1 MIVAEQLAKSFG
13 SVQALRD
20 VSFTAQDGRITGLL
34 GANGA
39 GKSTTLRIISTV
51 IRADSGRVL
60 IDNWDSA
67 NDSILARRQLGVL
80 PHASGLY
87 PNLSARENIR
97 YFGAMHGLNPATIA
111 ERTQVWVAR
120 LEMEEII
127 DRRTKG
133 FSHGQKLKV
142 ALARA
147 LIHAPRN
154 VILDEPTS
162 GLDIAA
168 TRALRDL
175 IRGLRDQG
183 CCVLFSSHIMQE
195 VAALCD
201 DIIII
206 ANGRVVASGTPEQIL
221 AKTGATD
228 LEEAFVHATGVSSDS
243 VLSDPN
249 EIAL

>member
-1 MIVAEQLAKSFG
+1 MITVDALTKAFD
-13 SVQALRD
+13 SVQALQG

-39 GKSTTLRIISTV
+39 GKSTTLRIVSTV
-51 IRADSGRVL
+51 IHADSGSVMVNGL
-60 IDNWDSA
+60 DSA
-67 NDSILARRQLGVL
+67 SDTVAARRELGVL

-87 PNLSARENIR
+87 PNLTARENIR
-97 YFGAMHGLNPATIA
+97 YFGAMHGLDRATI
-111 ERTQVWVAR
+111 EQRIQTWTSQ

-142 ALARA
+142 ALTRA

-175 IRGLRDQG
+175 IRRLRDQG

-201 DIIII
+201 DIVII
-206 ANGRVVASGTPEQIL
+206 AQGKVIASGTPEQIL
-221 AKTGATD
+221 AATGASD
-228 LEEAFVHATGVSSDS
+228 LEEAFVRATGASSDTS
-243 VLSDPN
+243 
-249 EIAL
+249 EAL

>member
-1 MIVAEQLAKSFG
+1 MILVERLAKRFG
-13 SVQALRD
+13 AVQALHD
-20 VSFTAQDGRITGLL
+20 ISFSALDGRITGLL

-39 GKSTTLRIISTV
+39 GKSTTLRIVSTMLQADQGSV
-51 IRADSGRVL
+51 RVDDIDGSSNPLAVRAK
-60 IDNWDSA
+60 
-67 NDSILARRQLGVL
+67 LGVL

-87 PNLSARENIR
+87 PNLTARENIR
-97 YFGAMHGLNPATIA
+97 YFGSLNGLDASTI
-111 ERTQVWVAR
+111 EHRITDWVAR
-120 LEMEEII
+120 LEMNEII

-162 GLDIAA
+162 GLDVGA

-183 CCVLFSSHIMQE
+183 CCVVLSSHIMQE
-195 VAALCD
+195 VSALCD
-201 DIIII
+201 DIVIV
-206 ANGRVVASGTPEQIL
+206 ARGRVVHSGTPEQIL
-221 AKTGATD
+221 AGTGAANM
-228 LEEAFVHATGVSSDS
+228 EEAFMRASQEVA
-243 VLSDPN
+243 P
-249 EIAL
+249 

>member
-1 MIVAEQLAKSFG
+1 
-13 SVQALRD
+13 
-20 VSFTAQDGRITGLL
+20 
-34 GANGA
+34 
-39 GKSTTLRIISTV
+39 
-51 IRADSGRVL
+51 
-60 IDNWDSA
+60 
-67 NDSILARRQLGVL
+67 
-80 PHASGLY
+80 LY
-87 PNLSARENIR
+87 PNLTARENIR
-97 YFGAMHGLNPATIA
+97 YFGAMHGLDNATI
-111 ERTQVWVAR
+111 EQRIQVWTTQ
-120 LEMEEII
+120 LEMQEIV

-183 CCVLFSSHIMQE
+183 CCVLFSSHVMQE

-201 DIIII
+201 DIVII
-206 ANGRVVASGTPEQIL
+206 AGGQVIASGTPSQIL
-221 AKTGATD
+221 ATTGASD
-228 LEEAFVHATGVSSDS
+228 LEEAFVRATGA
-243 VLSDPN
+243 PN
-249 EIAL
+249 NQKPVRY

>member
-1 MIVAEQLAKSFG
+1 MIVVENLMKRFAT
-13 SVQALRD
+13 VQALQG
-20 VSFTAQDGRITGLL
+20 VSFSARDGRITGLL

-39 GKSTTLRIISTV
+39 GKSTTLRIVSTV
-51 IRADSGRVL
+51 IGADSGRVL
-60 IDNWDSA
+60 IDGSDCALNSVSA
-67 NDSILARRQLGVL
+67 RKQLGVL

-87 PNLSARENIR
+87 PQLTARENIG
-97 YFGAMHGLNPATIA
+97 YFGEIHGLDRTTID
-111 ERTQVWVAR
+111 ERIRMWVDR
-120 LEMEEII
+120 LEMSEII

-142 ALARA
+142 ALVRA

-162 GLDIAA
+162 GLDIGA

-201 DIIII
+201 DIVII
-206 ANGRVVASGTPEQIL
+206 AQGRVVASGTPEEIL
-221 AKTGATD
+221 RATGASN
-228 LEEAFVHATGVSSDS
+228 LEEAFVRATGTS
-243 VLSDPN
+243 PQ
-249 EIAL
+249 ALPGEVML

>member
-1 MIVAEQLAKSFG
+1 MIAVQSLSRAFG
-13 SVQALRD
+13 SVAALHD
-20 VSFTAQDGRITGLL
+20 VSFTAGDQRITGLL

-39 GKSTTLRIISTV
+39 GKSTTLRIISGV
-51 IRADSGRVL
+51 IRADHGHVCIDQQDIALDSLRV
-60 IDNWDSA
+60 
-67 NDSILARRQLGVL
+67 RQRLGVL

-87 PNLSARENIR
+87 PQLTARENIH
-97 YFGAMHGLNPATIA
+97 YFGTLHGLDHDTVTQ
-111 ERTQVWVAR
+111 RTQQWVQR
-120 LEMEEII
+120 LEMHEFI

-154 VILDEPTS
+154 IILDEPTS
-162 GLDIAA
+162 GLDIGA
-168 TRALRDL
+168 TRALREV
-175 IRGLRDQG
+175 IRELRDQG

-206 ANGRVVASGTPEQIL
+206 ARGRVVASGTPQYLLEITQ
-221 AKTGATD
+221 ARD
-228 LEEAFVHATGVSSDS
+228 LEEAFVKATAETHSMTHSIESAHA
-243 VLSDPN
+243 
-249 EIAL
+249 

>member
-1 MIVAEQLAKSFG
+1 MIVVERLAKSFG
-13 SVQALRD
+13 AVQALRD
-20 VSFTAQDGRITGLL
+20 VSFAAQDGRITGLL

-39 GKSTTLRIISTV
+39 GKSTTLRIVSTV
-51 IRADSGRVL
+51 IRADRGRVL
-60 IDNWDSA
+60 IDGMDTASDS
-67 NDSILARRQLGVL
+67 LAGRRRLGVL

-87 PNLSARENIR
+87 PNLTARENIA
-97 YFGAMHGLNPATIA
+97 YFGAMNGLDRSTI
-111 ERTQVWVAR
+111 EQRTQVWTTQ
-120 LEMEEII
+120 LEMQEII

-133 FSHGQKLKV
+133 LSHGQRLKV
-142 ALARA
+142 ALTRA

-175 IRGLRDQG
+175 VRALREQG

-206 ANGRVVASGTPEQIL
+206 AHGHVVASGTPEQIL
-221 AKTGATD
+221 AATGAGD
-228 LEEAFVHATGVSSDS
+228 LEEAFVRATGVPSDQS
-243 VLSDPN
+243 GEQSEVPL
-249 EIAL
+249 

>member
-1 MIVAEQLAKSFG
+1 MIVVEQLAKRFG
-13 SVQALRD
+13 TVQALHD

-39 GKSTTLRIISTV
+39 GKSTTLRIVSTV
-51 IRADSGRVL
+51 LKADSGRVQV
-60 IDNWDSA
+60 DDCDGADS
-67 NDSILARRQLGVL
+67 LAARNRLGVL

-87 PNLSARENIR
+87 PKLTARENMR
-97 YFGAMHGLNPATIA
+97 YFGALQGLSKQIIEQRIQEWT
-111 ERTQVWVAR
+111 TR

-127 DRRTKG
+127 DRRTEG

-142 ALARA
+142 ALTRA

-162 GLDIAA
+162 GLDIGA

-183 CCVLFSSHIMQE
+183 CCVLLSSHIMQE
-195 VAALCD
+195 VSALCD
-201 DIIII
+201 DIVII
-206 ANGRVVASGTPEQIL
+206 ARGRVVTSGTPEQIL
-221 AKTGATD
+221 SSTGASD
-228 LEEAFVHATGVSSDS
+228 LEEAFMHASREGT
-243 VLSDPN
+243 
-249 EIAL
+249 A

>member
-1 MIVAEQLAKSFG
+1 MIVVDTLTKSFG
-13 SVQALRD
+13 PVQALHG
-20 VSFTAQDGRITGLL
+20 VSFAAQDGRITGLL

-39 GKSTTLRIISTV
+39 GKSTTLRIVSTV
-51 IRADSGRVL
+51 IHADSGQVL
-60 IDNWDSA
+60 VDGVDCAVDSLA
-67 NDSILARRQLGVL
+67 ARRQLGVL

-87 PNLSARENIR
+87 PNLTARENIA
-97 YFGAMHGLNPATIA
+97 YFGALHGLDRAIV
-111 ERTQVWVAR
+111 EQRTLMWTKQ

-162 GLDIAA
+162 GLDIAG

-201 DIIII
+201 DIVII
-206 ANGRVVASGTPEQIL
+206 ARGSVIASGTPEQIL
-221 AKTGATD
+221 AATGASD
-228 LEEAFVHATGVSSDS
+228 LEEAFVRATGAPSDKS
-243 VLSDPN
+243 EVL
-249 EIAL
+249 

>member
-1 MIVAEQLAKSFG
+1 MITVEQLEKSFG
-13 SVQALRD
+13 AVQALQG

-39 GKSTTLRIISTV
+39 GKSTALRIISTV
-51 IRADSGRVL
+51 IHADRGSVI
-60 IDNWDSA
+60 IDGLNTATHS
-67 NDSILARRQLGVL
+67 LVARRQLGVL

-87 PNLSARENIR
+87 PNLTARENIH
-97 YFGAMHGLNPATIA
+97 YFGTMHGLDRETI
-111 ERTQVWVAR
+111 EQRVELWTTQ
-120 LEMEEII
+120 LEMQEII

-142 ALARA
+142 ALART
-147 LIHAPRN
+147 LIHLPRN

-175 IRGLRDQG
+175 IRSLRDQG
-183 CCVLFSSHIMQE
+183 RCVLFSSHVMQE

-201 DIIII
+201 DIVII
-206 ANGRVVASGTPEQIL
+206 ARGRVIASGTPEQIL
-221 AKTGATD
+221 AITGAAD
-228 LEEAFVHATGVSSDS
+228 LEEAFVRATGAPSEQSQ
-243 VLSDPN
+243 VL
-249 EIAL
+249 

>member
-1 MIVAEQLAKSFG
+1 MIKVEQLEKSFG
-13 SVQALRD
+13 GVHALQGI
-20 VSFTAQDGRITGLL
+20 SFTAQDGRITGLL

-39 GKSTTLRIISTV
+39 GKSTALRIISTV
-51 IRADSGRVL
+51 IHADSGHVF
-60 IDNWDSA
+60 IDGLDTA
-67 NDSILARRQLGVL
+67 VDPLVARRKLGVL

-87 PNLSARENIR
+87 PNLTARENIR
-97 YFGAMHGLNPATIA
+97 YFGAMHGLDREVI
-111 ERTQVWVAR
+111 EQRTVAWTSQ
-120 LEMEEII
+120 LEMQEII

-142 ALARA
+142 ALART
-147 LIHAPRN
+147 LIHMPHN

-183 CCVLFSSHIMQE
+183 RCVLFSSHVMQE

-206 ANGRVVASGTPEQIL
+206 AKGRVIADGTPEQIL
-221 AKTGATD
+221 AITGAAD
-228 LEEAFVHATGVSSDS
+228 LEEAFVRATGI
-243 VLSDPN
+243 PN
-249 EIAL
+249 EQGLVL

>member
-1 MIVAEQLAKSFG
+1 L
-13 SVQALRD
+13 
-20 VSFTAQDGRITGLL
+20 
-34 GANGA
+34 
-39 GKSTTLRIISTV
+39 
-51 IRADSGRVL
+51 
-60 IDNWDSA
+60 DSA
-67 NDSILARRQLGVL
+67 
-80 PHASGLY
+80 
-87 PNLSARENIR
+87 
-97 YFGAMHGLNPATIA
+97 TI
-111 ERTQVWVAR
+111 EQRTQTWVQQ

-142 ALARA
+142 ALARS

-175 IRGLRDQG
+175 IRGLRNQG

-201 DIIII
+201 DIVII
-206 ANGRVVASGTPEQIL
+206 AQGRVIASGTPEHIL
-221 AKTGATD
+221 STTGASD
-228 LEEAFVHATGVSSDS
+228 LEEAFVRATGVPSDQS
-243 VLSDPN
+243 EVL
-249 EIAL
+249 

>member
-1 MIVAEQLAKSFG
+1 MIIVEQLTKSFG
-13 SVQALRD
+13 LVQALKG
-20 VSFTAQDGRITGLL
+20 VSFQANDGRITGLL

-39 GKSTTLRIISTV
+39 GKSTALRIISTV
-51 IRADSGRVL
+51 IRADRGRVL
-60 IDNWDSA
+60 IDGMHAVDDSQA
-67 NDSILARRQLGVL
+67 ARQRLGVL

-87 PNLSARENIR
+87 PNLTARENIR
-97 YFGAMHGLNPATIA
+97 YFGAMHGLDNATI
-111 ERTQVWVAR
+111 EQRIQVWTTQ
-120 LEMEEII
+120 LEMQEIV

-183 CCVLFSSHIMQE
+183 CCVLFSSHVMQE

-201 DIIII
+201 DIVII
-206 ANGRVVASGTPEQIL
+206 AGGQVIASGTPSQIL
-221 AKTGATD
+221 ATTGASD
-228 LEEAFVHATGVSSDS
+228 LEEAFVRATGA
-243 VLSDPN
+243 PN
-249 EIAL
+249 NQKPVRY

>member
-1 MIVAEQLAKSFG
+1 MISVEQLTKSFG
-13 SVQALRD
+13 PVQALHG
-20 VSFTAQDGRITGLL
+20 VSFAAQDGRITGLL

-39 GKSTTLRIISTV
+39 GKSTALRIVSTV
-51 IRADSGRVL
+51 IHADSGRVL
-60 IDNWDSA
+60 IDGLDSKG
-67 NDSILARRQLGVL
+67 DSLAARRQLGVL

-87 PNLSARENIR
+87 PNLTARENIR
-97 YFGAMHGLNPATIA
+97 YFGAMHGLDSATI
-111 ERTQVWVAR
+111 EQRTQTWVQQ

-142 ALARA
+142 ALARS

-175 IRGLRDQG
+175 IRGLRNQG

-201 DIIII
+201 DIVII
-206 ANGRVVASGTPEQIL
+206 AQGRVIASGTPEHIL
-221 AKTGATD
+221 STTGASD
-228 LEEAFVHATGVSSDS
+228 LEEAFVRATGVPSDQS
-243 VLSDPN
+243 EVL
-249 EIAL
+249 